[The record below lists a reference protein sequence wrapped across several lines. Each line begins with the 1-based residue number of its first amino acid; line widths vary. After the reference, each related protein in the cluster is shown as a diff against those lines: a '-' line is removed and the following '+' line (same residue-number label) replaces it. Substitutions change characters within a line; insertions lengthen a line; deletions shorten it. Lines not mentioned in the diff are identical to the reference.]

1 MTCLDRD
8 AKARKAVIAVMD
20 EMEDTETAE
29 EAAGLDRKQQ
39 GNRRAALLAA
49 AARLIAKRGYDG
61 TSMRD
66 IAAAV
71 GMLPGSLYYHF
82 PSKEELFVEVHAQA
96 VASINRAVDVAIAS
110 RHKPWDRLEAAITS
124 HLEAMLETTDMVAI
138 VSPDF
143 PEERSELNERLIAQ
157 RNAYEEKFASLV
169 ADLDLPDTVDSRL
182 FRLMLLG
189 AVNWSPVWYR
199 PGGQQSPAEL
209 AHAFVTMLHKGCG
222 E

>member
-1 MTCLDRD
+1 MGDSEATAET
-8 AKARKAVIAVMD
+8 AKA
-20 EMEDTETAE
+20 
-29 EAAGLDRKQQ
+29 DRRQP
-39 GNRRAALLAA
+39 GNRRADLVAA
-49 AARLIAKRGYDG
+49 AARLIAKRGYEG

-96 VASINRAVDVAIAS
+96 VASINRAVDDAIAS
-110 RHKPWDRLEAAITS
+110 ERDPWDRLEAATRA
-124 HLEAMLETTDMVAI
+124 HLEAMLETTDTVAI

-143 PEERSELNERLIAQ
+143 PEGRGELNERLIAQ
-157 RNAYEEKFASLV
+157 RNAYEEKFAALV
-169 ADLDLPDTVDSRL
+169 RDLDLPDTVDDRL

-199 PGGQQSPAEL
+199 PQGRQSPAQL
-209 AHAFVTMLHKGCG
+209 ARAFVAMLRHRC
-222 E
+222 EV